1 MATYL
6 ESKECS
12 GCREEKP
19 LSEFSSHPSGKGK
32 ARSKCKQCTAKRT
45 ALWRDKNREGLKEK
59 ARNQHMLRTYGLSLE
74 EYNTLL
80 KAQDHKCYICRV
92 DAVDCFHE
100 KLYVDHC
107 HTTGEVRALLCHNC
121 NAGIGHFKENK
132 MLLQNA
138 IFYLEEF
145 SQ

>member
-6 ESKECS
+6 ESKKCS
-12 GCREEKP
+12 GCDKEKS
-19 LSEFSSHPSGKGK
+19 LTEFSPHPTGKGK
-32 ARSKCKQCTAKRT
+32 VRSKCKQCTAERT
-45 ALWRDKNREGLKEK
+45 ARWREANREGLKEK
-59 ARNQHMLRTYGLSLE
+59 ARGQYIKRTYGLSLE
-74 EYNTLL
+74 DYNNLL
-80 KAQDHKCYICRV
+80 KQQNHKCYICNI
-92 DAVDCFHE
+92 DSLDCFHE

-107 HTTGEVRALLCHNC
+107 HTTGKVRALLCHNC

-145 SQ
+145 TQ